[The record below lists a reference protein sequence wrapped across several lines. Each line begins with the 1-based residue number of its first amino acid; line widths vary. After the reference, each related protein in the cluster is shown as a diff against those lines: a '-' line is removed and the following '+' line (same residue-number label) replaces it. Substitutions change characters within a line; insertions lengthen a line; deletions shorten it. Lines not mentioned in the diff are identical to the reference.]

1 MDHATVTISKT
12 AAIINGKLKE
22 LLVIGSSCCGPLGG
36 TSGKPCLLR
45 SGTGDFHL
53 GQIARSPQILN
64 HGVTQMYLIV
74 KTSRKRIFTGSEI
87 IKIKNVY
94 MVMS

>member
-1 MDHATVTISKT
+1 MDHATVTISNT

-36 TSGKPCLLR
+36 TSGKPSLLG
-45 SGTGDFHL
+45 SATVDFHL
-53 GQIARSPQILN
+53 SHVAGSPQILN
-64 HGVTQMYLIV
+64 HGVTQIYLIV

-94 MVMS
+94 IVTS